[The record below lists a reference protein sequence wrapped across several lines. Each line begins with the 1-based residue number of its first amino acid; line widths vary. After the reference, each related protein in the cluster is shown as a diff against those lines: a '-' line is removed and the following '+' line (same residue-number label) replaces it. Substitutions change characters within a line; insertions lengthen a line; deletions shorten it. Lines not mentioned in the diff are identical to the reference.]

1 MSTHTQPIAGTT
13 SRLPEQIAGLSDIA
27 DRYELFI
34 VDLWGV
40 VHNGVAPFPGVV
52 DCLSE
57 LQDAG
62 KRVCLL
68 TNAPRRSTSNVV
80 RLEGLGVPRHC
91 YTKLVS
97 SGEAAHRALRD
108 RPDAFHRGLGRRCF
122 HHGPIRDCDVHHGL
136 DLDMVDVPEA
146 ASFILNTGIDEPTE
160 TLEQHW
166 PTLARALALE
176 LPMLCVNPDLVVVIG
191 DRQAICA
198 GALAAAYAEKG
209 GTVGYHGKPHSAI
222 YELAL
227 EELGHSAGER
237 VLCIGD
243 AFHTDITGAA
253 RAGLD
258 SLLVTSGIH
267 AKELA
272 QGSPA
277 EFAGLIERYGV
288 EPNFAANSLT
298 W

>member
-1 MSTHTQPIAGTT
+1 MSTQTT
-13 SRLPEQIAGLSDIA
+13 FKASGQNSLPEQIGGLSAVA
-27 DRYELFI
+27 DQYGSFI

-52 DCLSE
+52 DCLTR
-57 LQDAG
+57 LMDAG
-62 KRVCLL
+62 KQVCLL
-68 TNAPRRSTSNVV
+68 TNAPRRSTRNMA
-80 RLEGLGVPRHC
+80 RLEELGVPRRC
-91 YTKLVS
+91 YTTLVS

-122 HHGPIRDCDVHHGL
+122 HHGPIRDCDVHEGL
-136 DLDMVDVPEA
+136 DLEMVGAPEA
-146 ASFILNTGIDEPTE
+146 ASFILNTGIDDPSE
-160 TLEQHW
+160 TLDQHW
-166 PTLARALALE
+166 PMLARAHALD

-209 GTVGYHGKPHSAI
+209 GTVGYHGKPHKAV

-227 EELGHSAGER
+227 AELGQSDSEP
-237 VLCIGD
+237 VLCVGD
-243 AFHTDITGAA
+243 AFHTDIMGAA
-253 RAGLD
+253 NAGLD

-267 AKELA
+267 AKDLA
-272 QGSPA
+272 EGSNA
-277 EFAGLIERYGV
+277 AMVGLIEHYGV
-288 EPNFAANSLT
+288 GPAYAAKSLA